1 VTSNR
6 FAVAGHPLALWLH
19 RVAENLDT
27 IFVRY
32 RDEEAGNWE
41 SRSLADIPEVTA
53 AFHVAEFLQ
62 RWPFIPMRVL
72 RDRPS
77 EYQSGPLTLEELKAA
92 LHRERAIVQH
102 FQQIRDRVFGTSSAD
117 RESADSSGAHAA
129 STAELLV
136 DAAALVGYLQLALDE
151 NERLVAFLAGLQ
163 EAGTISR
170 EELEFLMGLR
180 HG

>member
-1 VTSNR
+1 VTDNR
-6 FAVAGHPLALWLH
+6 FAVVGHPLALWLH
-19 RVAENLDT
+19 RVAANLDT

-32 RDEEAGNWE
+32 RDEEAGRWE
-41 SRSLADIPEVTA
+41 SRSLVDIPAGTA
-53 AFHVAEFLQ
+53 AFHVAEFLR
-62 RWPFIPMRVL
+62 RWPFIPMCVL
-72 RDRPS
+72 RGRPS
-77 EYQSGPLTLEELKAA
+77 EYPSGPLTLEELKAA

-102 FQQIRDRVFGTSSAD
+102 FQEIRDRVFGALSAG
-117 RESADSSGAHAA
+117 RESADSSPAHAA
-129 STAELLV
+129 STGELLV
-136 DAAALVGYLQLALDE
+136 DAAALVGYLQLLLDE